1 MPNLRELTLDLEPL
15 RASRDFRYMWMG
27 ATVSSIGTQFTRF
40 AVPYLVYH
48 ETGSVWALGV
58 ISAVTIVPM
67 LVCSV
72 IGGAVADVFDRRM
85 VARVS
90 AAVGAV
96 TSLLHVVNITVFDT
110 QLWAVYALHAVG
122 TSLLMGG
129 APAARSALPFVV
141 DKERLTSALML
152 QSTTYTTSS
161 VVGPALG
168 GVIIASLGLRWT
180 FLIDAITFAF
190 SFACWTRIK
199 PIPPIAKGARVSAAV
214 IFDGFR
220 ALRGHKPII
229 GSFLADVNAMVFG
242 MPIALFAPIAA
253 QRFPEHDSF
262 YGLMAASIPFG
273 MFVATIFSGW
283 TRNVTRHGI
292 VVVSSIVVWGIAI
305 ALFGL
310 ADGMIV
316 SCLCL
321 AIAGAADMISGVSR
335 NAMLQLSA
343 SPELQGRMQ
352 GVGMAVWTTGPAIG
366 DVEASGVASLT
377 SVDTS
382 VFVGGVACVLGIGII
397 ALALPDF
404 THFRADVRTSD
415 EPGAEAQPAATLPS
429 AIQSE

>member
-1 MPNLRELTLDLEPL
+1 VPNLRELTLDLEPL

-27 ATVSSIGTQFTRF
+27 ATISSIGTQFTRVS
-40 AVPYLVYH
+40 VPYLVYH
-48 ETGSVWALGV
+48 RTGSLLALGV
-58 ISAVTIVPM
+58 ISGITMVPM

-72 IGGAVADVFDRRM
+72 VGGAIADVFDRRS
-85 VARVS
+85 VARIS
-90 AAVGAV
+90 AAVGGV
-96 TSLLHVVNITVFDT
+96 TSLLHVVNVTVFDT
-110 QLWAVYALHAVG
+110 QLWAVYALHAIG

-161 VVGPALG
+161 VVGPAVG
-168 GVIIASLGLRWT
+168 GVIIASLGVRWA
-180 FLIDAITFAF
+180 FLIDAVTFAF
-190 SFACWTRIK
+190 SFACWTLIK
-199 PIPPIAKGARVSAAV
+199 PIPPLASGARVSAAV

-242 MPIALFAPIAA
+242 MPIALFVPIAA

-292 VVVSSIVVWGIAI
+292 VVVSSIVVWGVAI
-305 ALFGL
+305 AFFGL
-310 ADGMIV
+310 ADGMIM

-366 DVEASGVASLT
+366 DVEAT
-377 SVDTS
+377 SVANVTSIDTS
-382 VFVGGVACVLGIGII
+382 VVLGGVACVLGIGII
-397 ALALPDF
+397 AIAIPEF
-404 THFRADVRTSD
+404 TLFRSDVKREA
-415 EPGAEAQPAATLPS
+415 EPPATLPS
-429 AIQSE
+429 AVQSE

>member
-1 MPNLRELTLDLEPL
+1 
-15 RASRDFRYMWMG
+15 MWLG
-27 ATVSSIGTQFTRF
+27 ATVSSIGTQFTRVT
-40 AVPYLVYH
+40 VPYLVYH
-48 ETGSVWALGV
+48 RTGSVLALGV
-58 ISAVTIVPM
+58 ISAITMVPM

-72 IGGAVADVFDRRM
+72 IGGAIADIFDRRM
-85 VARVS
+85 VARAS

-96 TSLLHVVNITVFDT
+96 TSLLHVVNVTVFDT
-110 QLWAVYALHAVG
+110 QLWAVYALHAIG

-129 APAARSALPFVV
+129 APAARSALPFVI

-168 GVIIASLGLRWT
+168 GVIIASLGVRWA
-180 FLIDAITFAF
+180 FLIDAATFVF
-190 SFACWTRIK
+190 SFACWTLIK
-199 PIPPIAKGARVSAAV
+199 PIPPLATGARMSAGV

-242 MPIALFAPIAA
+242 MPQALFVPIAA
-253 QRFPEHDSF
+253 QRFPDHPTF
-262 YGLMAASIPFG
+262 YGLMVSAIPFG
-273 MFVATIFSGW
+273 MFVATVFSGW
-283 TRNVTRHGI
+283 TRNVTRHGV
-292 VVVSSIVVWGIAI
+292 VVVSSIVVWGVAI

-310 ADGMIV
+310 VDGMVV

-321 AIAGAADMISGVSR
+321 AVAGAADMISGVSR

-343 SPELQGRMQ
+343 SPDLQGRMQ

-377 SVDTS
+377 SLNTS
-382 VFVGGVACVLGIGII
+382 VFLGGVACVLGIGII
-397 ALALPDF
+397 ALAIPEFLF
-404 THFRADVRTSD
+404 FRADVKRAA
-415 EPGAEAQPAATLPS
+415 EPGAEPVAPVPS
-429 AIQSE
+429 AVPSE

>member
-1 MPNLRELTLDLEPL
+1 VPNLRELTLDLEPL
-15 RASRDFRYMWMG
+15 RVSRDFRYMWMG
-27 ATVSSIGTQFTRF
+27 ATISSIGTQFTRF

-48 ETGSVWALGV
+48 RTGDLWALGV
-58 ISAVTIVPM
+58 ISAVTIIPM
-67 LVCSV
+67 LICSV
-72 IGGAVADVFDRRM
+72 IGGAIADLFDRRM
-85 VARVS
+85 VARAS

-96 TSLLHVVNITVFDT
+96 TSLLHVLNIVVFGT
-110 QLWAVYALHAVG
+110 QLWAVYVLHAVG

-129 APAARSALPFVV
+129 APAARSALPFII
-141 DKERLTSALML
+141 DKGHLTSALML

-161 VVGPALG
+161 VVGPAVG
-168 GVIIASLGLRWT
+168 GVIIASLGVRWA
-180 FLIDAITFAF
+180 FLIDAVTFAF
-190 SFACWTRIK
+190 SFACWTLIK
-199 PIPPIAKGARVSAAV
+199 PIPPIATGARLGAAV

-242 MPIALFAPIAA
+242 MPIILFAPIAA
-253 QRFPEHDSF
+253 QRFPDHKSF
-262 YGLMAASIPFG
+262 YGLIGASIPFG

-310 ADGMIV
+310 VDGIIM
-316 SCLCL
+316 SCLFL

-366 DVEASGVASLT
+366 DVEASSVAAIT
-377 SVDTS
+377 SVDAS
-382 VFVGGVACVLGIGII
+382 VFLGGVACVLGIGVI
-397 ALALPDF
+397 AVALPSF
-404 THFRADVRTSD
+404 THFRADLRTGVEPQA
-415 EPGAEAQPAATLPS
+415 EPGVATLPS
-429 AIQSE
+429 AVQSE